1 VLADL
6 ILVVHFGYVLF
17 VVGGLGLIWLGHWAQ
32 WPWVRNFWFRVVH
45 MAAIGVVAIEA
56 LIGWV
61 CPLTVL
67 EDQLR
72 PGTPQQA
79 GFLARWLHRVLFWD
93 FPAWT
98 FTLVYVAF
106 ALLCLATWKAWPP
119 ERMRRGVR

>member
-1 VLADL
+1 MLADL

-17 VVGGLGLIWLGHWAQ
+17 VVGGLALIWIGGRARWS
-32 WPWVRNFWFRVVH
+32 WVRNFWFRVIH
-45 MAAIGVVAIEA
+45 LAAVAVVAVEA
-56 LIGWV
+56 LVGWV

-72 PGTPQQA
+72 PGIHQPA

-98 FTLVYVAF
+98 FTAVYVAF
-106 ALLCLATWKAWPP
+106 AGLCFATWKALPP
-119 ERMRRGVR
+119 RRAKGEAS